1 MEGDGA
7 KAGDGGLLGS
17 LLQALVE
24 VTGEGVVAFDREGR
38 VAYASPSAQA
48 LLRGL
53 EASAVTAGRFG
64 APVGTAGGPRGAPP
78 PRAALLC
85 GTGFFRA
92 RPGGRARPAGP
103 GAAAPPQPARS
114 RAKTTGSSWR
124 QTSWRTWS

>member
-53 EASAVTAGRFG
+53 EASAVTAGG
-64 APVGTAGGPRGAPP
+64 VGG
-78 PRAALLC
+78 
-85 GTGFFRA
+85 
-92 RPGGRARPAGP
+92 PGGRAGETRSPPPPAQALRKAK
-103 GAAAPPQPARS
+103 GAPRS
-114 RAKTTGSSWR
+114 LPSSPRAEKQLT
-124 QTSWRTWS
+124 